1 MVGISAG
8 GQNGA
13 HAPGA
18 RAREPPL
25 LPTRMRSLRLASGFL
40 LALASIG
47 PSLLAQA
54 APRPQPYCLRGV
66 ALDRAG
72 ERKATLILRDGSIEA
87 ILDEAAPAPPGTRV
101 IDGTG
106 LLCLPAFLDAFTR
119 NGCTVP
125 QPVSDQDLPPN
136 VLADVVV
143 DMRVANRK
151 GIQPAFRAVEA
162 LALTKDQREAWRKSG
177 FGAALVAP
185 GGELLAG
192 SSALATTRE
201 AAMRDL
207 VARDEVYAHAAFAAS
222 GSGYP
227 STLMGY
233 FAQLRQFFL
242 DCQRHG
248 ELAGRYAAGRP
259 GLRPAFDAELEAG
272 AALVTGER
280 TLLCQADS
288 AADLWRWFRL
298 ADEFGLELAFAG
310 GLEAGRVREELA
322 RRDVAVVLT
331 LDWGKE
337 PEDPRSKEE
346 KAAQEPA
353 TGEEGEAVQ
362 AGAEAKAEAETKA
375 EVEPSEPVWEYTEP
389 LAVRVERRRE
399 WEEKRDAAL
408 RLSEAGVRFVFGSAS
423 AKPGELLERVRTLVA
438 AGLPADSALDA
449 LTADA
454 ARFLGMEGR
463 LGRIEPG
470 HDATL
475 VLWRSDPLTDKK
487 ASPAWVFVDG
497 FPHEFPEEKK
507 KGAGSGPAERVDPS
521 GTWELEFVV
530 EGEGL
535 RSAQLVLEMD
545 EDGTLSGTLEVEN
558 PMGGGKVRTEV
569 EGQTSGEELEL
580 ECKLAF
586 GEFEIQVTLTAKVEG
601 DALDGEGSFKGP
613 WGPEPRTQS
622 FTGKRTPK

>member
-1 MVGISAG
+1 MGCT
-8 GQNGA
+8 
-13 HAPGA
+13 HPGPGPG
-18 RAREPPL
+18 EPPL
-25 LPTRMRSLRLASGFL
+25 LPTRMRSFRLASGFL
-40 LALASIG
+40 LALASLG
-47 PSLLAQA
+47 SSLLAQA

-72 ERKATLILRDGSIEA
+72 ERKATLILRDGAIEA

-101 IDGTG
+101 IEGEG

-143 DMRVANRK
+143 DMRLASRK
-151 GIQPAFRAVEA
+151 GIQPAFRAVEG
-162 LALTKDQREAWRKSG
+162 LALTKEQREAWRKSG

-222 GSGYP
+222 GQGYP

-242 DCQRHG
+242 DSQRHG
-248 ELAGRYAAGRP
+248 ELALRYAAGRP

-272 AALVTGER
+272 AALLAGER

-288 AADLWRWFRL
+288 AADVWRWFRL
-298 ADEFGLELAFAG
+298 ADEFGFELALVG
-310 GLEAGRVREELA
+310 GLEAGRVREELV
-322 RRDVAVVLT
+322 RRDATVVLT

-337 PEDPRSKEE
+337 PEDPRPAAD
-346 KAAQEPA
+346 KAVQEPA
-353 TGEEGEAVQ
+353 TGAGEA
-362 AGAEAKAEAETKA
+362 GGTSEAEAEAETEAVAQA
-375 EVEPSEPVWEYTEP
+375 EPTEPVWEYTEP
-389 LAVRVERRRE
+389 LAVRLERRRE

-423 AKPGELLERVRTLVA
+423 GKPGELLERVRVLVA
-438 AGLPADSALDA
+438 AGLSEDGALNA
-449 LTADA
+449 LTVDA
-454 ARFLGMEGR
+454 ADFLGMTGR

-497 FPHEFPEEKK
+497 FPSEFPEEKK
-507 KGAGSGPAERVDPS
+507 KGAGSGPAEGIDPS
-521 GTWELEFVV
+521 GTWELEFVA
-530 EGEGL
+530 EGEGI
-535 RSAQLVLEMD
+535 RAAQLVLAMD
-545 EDGTLSGTLEVEN
+545 EDGALSGTLEIEN

-569 EGQTSGEELEL
+569 EGQVSGDELEL
-580 ECKLAF
+580 QCKLAF
-586 GEFEIQVTLTAKVEG
+586 GEFEIQASLTAKLEG
-601 DALDGEGSFKGP
+601 DALDGEGSFRGP
-613 WGPEPRTQS
+613 WGPEPQTQT